1 MNPKSIDQAKNPDL
15 ALALPALRRAR
26 QRAEE
31 IARATNT
38 ALVQVDNGSV
48 VRVQPSAK
56 REEPAP
62 K

>member
-1 MNPKSIDQAKNPDL
+1 MNPKSIAQAKHPDL

-26 QRAEE
+26 RRAEE

-38 ALVQVDNGSV
+38 ALIQVDNGNV
-48 VRVQPSAK
+48 VRVPPSAK
-56 REEPAP
+56 PEEPAP